1 MDTPIRISIN
11 DKNIFF
17 IKFYH
22 PFFGAAFFAF
32 FFACLSSVS
41 FMQIIK
47 TAEMTT
53 ILFAVILVVAVGIII
68 AVTSHQKKEMD
79 FDEFADRFEKSAE
92 EVLGEDVK
100 KVSKT
105 ELAATLTYGDQNDK
119 DNNIYYRILK
129 TSFYE
134 GNPAE
139 IHGLHTE
146 ALKVLF
152 PVDSMDSCEEMMIQ
166 DWPGA
171 LYKKD
176 DTAFLCWTY
185 SPEVT
190 YVLEY
195 TPSKIDDSEI
205 IKMAE
210 SAEVEK

>member
-1 MDTPIRISIN
+1 MNKKKRI
-11 DKNIFF
+11 
-17 IKFYH
+17 
-22 PFFGAAFFAF
+22 A
-32 FFACLSSVS
+32 
-41 FMQIIK
+41 
-47 TAEMTT
+47 
-53 ILFAVILVVAVGIII
+53 ILFAVIIVVAVGIII

-79 FDEFADRFEKSAE
+79 FDKFADRFEKSAE

-129 TSFYE
+129 TTFYE
-134 GNPAE
+134 GDPAE
-139 IHGLHTE
+139 ITGLHTE
-146 ALKVLF
+146 ALGALF

-171 LYKKD
+171 LYKKG

-195 TPSKIDDSEI
+195 TPSKIYDSEI

-210 SAEVEK
+210 SAELVE

>member
-1 MDTPIRISIN
+1 MNKKKRI
-11 DKNIFF
+11 
-17 IKFYH
+17 
-22 PFFGAAFFAF
+22 A
-32 FFACLSSVS
+32 
-41 FMQIIK
+41 
-47 TAEMTT
+47 
-53 ILFAVILVVAVGIII
+53 ILFAVIIVVAVGIII
-68 AVTSHQKKEMD
+68 AVASHQKKEMD
-79 FDEFADRFEKSAE
+79 FDKFADRFEKSAE

-129 TSFYE
+129 TTFYE

-139 IHGLHTE
+139 ITGLHTE

-176 DTAFLCWTY
+176 DTAFLCWRY

-210 SAEVEK
+210 SAEPVK

>member
-1 MDTPIRISIN
+1 MNKKKRI
-11 DKNIFF
+11 
-17 IKFYH
+17 
-22 PFFGAAFFAF
+22 A
-32 FFACLSSVS
+32 
-41 FMQIIK
+41 
-47 TAEMTT
+47 

-100 KVSKT
+100 KVAKT
-105 ELAATLTYGDQNDK
+105 ELAATLTYGDQTDK
-119 DNNIYYRILK
+119 DRTIYYRILK
-129 TSFYE
+129 TTFYD
-134 GNPAE
+134 GDPAE
-139 IHGLHTE
+139 ITGLHTE
-146 ALKVLF
+146 ALGVLF
-152 PVDSMDSCEEMMIQ
+152 PVDSMDSCEEMMIK
-166 DWPGA
+166 DWYGA

-176 DTAFLCWTY
+176 DKAFLCWTY

-195 TPSKIDDSEI
+195 EPSKIDDSEI

>member
-1 MDTPIRISIN
+1 MNKKKRI
-11 DKNIFF
+11 
-17 IKFYH
+17 
-22 PFFGAAFFAF
+22 A
-32 FFACLSSVS
+32 
-41 FMQIIK
+41 
-47 TAEMTT
+47 
-53 ILFAVILVVAVGIII
+53 ILFAVIIILAVGIII
-68 AVTSHQKKEMD
+68 AVASHQKKEMD

-129 TSFYE
+129 TTFYE
-134 GNPAE
+134 GDPAE
-139 IHGLHTE
+139 ITGLHTE
-146 ALKVLF
+146 ALGALF

-166 DWPGA
+166 DCPGA

-176 DTAFLCWTY
+176 GTAFLCWTY
-185 SPEVT
+185 SPEGT

-205 IKMAE
+205 IKVAK
-210 SAEVEK
+210 SAELVDEE